1 MIGVLQA
8 KKMALNEKSG
18 FVITNSVRYRDYYV
32 FFMQP
37 KGVNPNSEDAVL
49 DSFVFVNFRNG
60 KIEYKSPWMFDDFV
74 DRAVPIR

>member
-1 MIGVLQA
+1 MIGTLQA
-8 KKMALNEKSG
+8 KKMALDQKPG

-37 KGVNPNSEDAVL
+37 KGVDPNSDKAIL
-49 DSFVFVNFRNG
+49 DSFVFVNFRTG
-60 KIEYKSPWMFDDFV
+60 EIESKSPWMFDDFV